1 MSSLKRLVQLSFGF
15 FCALNGIVPFYFGFS
30 SGKLHWSRVLAYYR
44 IIHNFIVI
52 GLTIKF
58 IIDYWHFHTH
68 VEQSRSKLMELNT
81 FTHFTIVLLSLLSC
95 MECAHRQQD
104 RIYAMIEKLL
114 DLDRLSIELGY
125 IAPKS
130 HQRYIGLLVL
140 AITPLLALRLFI
152 HVGLNKIRTRL
163 GFDFPC
169 NCFLSECMIL
179 GMSSVGFAIMAEICQ
194 CWWRL
199 QTGLKRTLLDDSLP
213 DQLNQLLQL
222 QRMFQCLIDI
232 TAEFCTV
239 FKFVLLC
246 FLVRNVWCGIVIGY
260 MLVRI
265 FCGHGVSELHLYQLY
280 LAFVI
285 CIQPLLY
292 SLLLNCLTH
301 TTDSLMETT
310 KEIVRESQGH
320 ELLVERSIQW
330 FSLQLAWQHTN
341 VHVYGTYRI
350 NRRLVFQSAS
360 VILLHVSYMVQSDYR
375 SM

>member
-1 MSSLKRLVQLSFGF
+1 MSSLKRLIQLSFGY
-15 FCALNGIVPFYFGFS
+15 FCALNGIAAFYFGFS
-30 SGKLHWSRVLAYYR
+30 SGKLHWSRILGYYR
-44 IIHNFIVI
+44 IVHNFIVI
-52 GLTIKF
+52 SLTFKF
-58 IIDYWHFHTH
+58 MADFWQFHTH
-68 VEQSRSKLMELNT
+68 VKNSRSQLMELNCLA
-81 FTHFTIVLLSLLSC
+81 HFAMVVLSLLSC
-95 MECAHRQQD
+95 MECTHRQQN
-104 RIYAMIEKLL
+104 RIYAMLSKLL
-114 DLDRLSIELGY
+114 DLNRLSNELGY

-140 AITPLLALRLFI
+140 SITPLLALRLFI
-152 HVGLNKIRTRL
+152 HVGLNAIRAKL
-163 GFDFPC
+163 GFDFRC
-169 NCFLSECMIL
+169 NCFLSECMLL
-179 GMSSVGFAIMAEICQ
+179 GIHSVGFGIMAEICQ

-199 QTGLKRTLLDDSLP
+199 QTGLKTILLEEPMP

-222 QRMFQCLIDI
+222 QAMYQCLIDI
-232 TAEFCTV
+232 TAEFCSV
-239 FKFVLLC
+239 FKFVLMC

-260 MLVRI
+260 LIIRI

-292 SLLLNCLTH
+292 SLLLNCLTD

-310 KEIVRESQGH
+310 KVIVRESQGQQY
-320 ELLVERSIQW
+320 LVERSLQW

-341 VHVYGTYRI
+341 IQVYGTYRI

-360 VILLHVSYMVQSDYR
+360 VIFLHSLYMVQSDYR

>member
-1 MSSLKRLVQLSFGF
+1 MSSLKRLIQLSFGY
-15 FCALNGIVPFYFGFS
+15 FCALNGVVAFYFAFN
-30 SGKLHWSRVLAYYR
+30 SGKLHWSRCLGYYR
-44 IIHNFIVI
+44 IVHNFIVV

-58 IIDYWHFHTH
+58 ILDFWQFHTH
-68 VEQSRSKLMELNT
+68 VELARSKLMELNT
-81 FTHFTIVLLSLLSC
+81 FTHFTIVFLSLLSC
-95 MECAHRQQD
+95 MECAYRQQD
-104 RIYAMIEKLL
+104 RIYAMLNKLL
-114 DLDRLSIELGY
+114 DLNRLAIELGY
-125 IAPKS
+125 IAPES
-130 HQRYIGLLVL
+130 HQRYIGCLVL
-140 AITPLLALRLFI
+140 SLTPLLALRLFI
-152 HVGLNKIRTRL
+152 HVGLNAIRTKL

-179 GMSSVGFAIMAEICQ
+179 AMNSVGFGIMAEICQ

-199 QTGLKRTLLDDSLP
+199 QTGLKRILLDDPMPS
-213 DQLNQLLQL
+213 QLNQLLQL
-222 QRMFQCLIDI
+222 QRMYQCLINI

-239 FKFVLLC
+239 FRFVLLC

-260 MLVRI
+260 LLVRI
-265 FCGHGVSELHLYQLY
+265 FCCQSVSELHLYQLY

-301 TTDSLMETT
+301 TTDSLMATT
-310 KEIVRESQGH
+310 KEIVRESHGH
-320 ELLVERSIQW
+320 EYLVERSMQW

-350 NRRLVFQSAS
+350 NRRLVFQSAA
-360 VILLHVSYMVQSDYR
+360 VILLHTLYMVQSDYR